1 MGVGIE
7 TSVGNPSNV
16 GLKVPVHVAQGS
28 CEVFTEPHLLHT
40 YKPIHLPS
48 GLVISQHLC
57 TLHTHTHIQ
66 SQNLER
72 GSSVLSSI
80 SCSTKWDLLH
90 NKCHNCLLTAGT
102 RSFKWFRLLHGII
115 AERLSARL
123 LIVQCS
129 RLTFVCIYIYI
140 CIYIRHT

>member
-115 AERLSARL
+115 YYNTSWDNQKQVAIYVYAISKPNCL
-123 LIVQCS
+123 LI
-129 RLTFVCIYIYI
+129 LYI
-140 CIYIRHT
+140 